1 MRRSQVFAG
10 NVTEHRT
17 LARMLEALNAPCEA
31 LVVMDR
37 GIATEECVR
46 WLRENAYRYLVVS
59 RERTRYFDPER
70 AQRIETASR
79 HGVCCFSLC
88 LVESPRQFAGL
99 FRRRIAWD
107 DEAIREALGADAVAF
122 VMGRRCRGG
131 EDVGARAPSVDQW
144 WASAQHLSR
153 PCPHAPQDGARCAGC
168 VHILT
173 AWRREGC
180 RRNLGAPS
188 DNRGVG
194 VAPIVRQA
202 KLGEGGCHVEG

>member
-1 MRRSQVFAG
+1 MTEAG
-10 NVTEHRT
+10 
-17 LARMLEALNAPCEA
+17 
-31 LVVMDR
+31 
-37 GIATEECVR
+37 
-46 WLRENAYRYLVVS
+46 
-59 RERTRYFDPER
+59 
-70 AQRIETASR
+70 
-79 HGVCCFSLC
+79 CCFSLC

-131 EDVGARAPSVDQW
+131 EDVGARAPSVDQG

-153 PCPHAPQDGARCAGC
+153 PCPHAPQDGARCAGR
-168 VHILT
+168 VHIPT

-188 DNRGVG
+188 HNRGVG
-194 VAPIVRQA
+194 PRGWSPAGPRPVQPTGVSGHSEPWLRECAQCD
-202 KLGEGGCHVEG
+202 GGSWWCGPRSERIGASANSDFHIRGVSSMARLAG